1 MGRACNR
8 SFETRITGVMMRK
21 IATLGAACCG
31 LLFVY
36 PSIRLSA
43 QALHVPY
50 QTFTLPNG
58 LQVLLHEDHSVP
70 LVSVNVWYHVGSSDE
85 KPGRTGFA
93 HLFEHIMF
101 MGSQHVPT
109 GEFDR
114 LLEAAGGDN
123 NGSTTEDRTN
133 YYEDAPSNALPLPLY
148 LDSDRLGFLLPEITT
163 DKVDLQRGV
172 VQNERRQSYE
182 NRPYGLAEENILDRL
197 YPPAHPYHWPVIG
210 SMKDLQAATLEDVR
224 RFFQSYYTPN
234 NSTIAIA
241 GDISPGDARTLVQ
254 RYFGDIAR
262 APAAIRTPPP
272 PVHRTADIDAGPAER
287 VPLP

>member
-31 LLFVY
+31 LLLVY

-43 QALHVPY
+43 QALHVQY

-133 YYEDAPSNALPLPLY
+133 YYEEAPGNSPPVPLW
-148 LDSDRLGFLLPEITT
+148 LDSDRMGFLLPPIGRASG
-163 DKVDLQRGV
+163 RG
-172 VQNERRQSYE
+172 R
-182 NRPYGLAEENILDRL
+182 G
-197 YPPAHPYHWPVIG
+197 
-210 SMKDLQAATLEDVR
+210 
-224 RFFQSYYTPN
+224 
-234 NSTIAIA
+234 
-241 GDISPGDARTLVQ
+241 
-254 RYFGDIAR
+254 
-262 APAAIRTPPP
+262 
-272 PVHRTADIDAGPAER
+272 
-287 VPLP
+287 

>member
-1 MGRACNR
+1 
-8 SFETRITGVMMRK
+8 MRR
-21 IATLGAACCG
+21 IATLGAACFG
-31 LLFVY
+31 LLSVY

-70 LVSVNVWYHVGSSDE
+70 LVTVNIWYHVGSADE

-109 GEFDR
+109 GEFDK

-133 YYEDAPSNALPLPLY
+133 YYEDAPGNALPLPLW
-148 LDSDRLGFLLPEITT
+148 LGSDRLGVLAPQITPG
-163 DKVDLQRGV
+163 KIDLQRGG
-172 VQNERRQSYE
+172 VQKQGRQSYE
-182 NRPYGLAEENILDRL
+182 ERPHGVAGGENL
-197 YPPAHPYHWPVIG
+197 H
-210 SMKDLQAATLEDVR
+210 R
-224 RFFQSYYTPN
+224 R
-234 NSTIAIA
+234 
-241 GDISPGDARTLVQ
+241 
-254 RYFGDIAR
+254 
-262 APAAIRTPPP
+262 
-272 PVHRTADIDAGPAER
+272 
-287 VPLP
+287 